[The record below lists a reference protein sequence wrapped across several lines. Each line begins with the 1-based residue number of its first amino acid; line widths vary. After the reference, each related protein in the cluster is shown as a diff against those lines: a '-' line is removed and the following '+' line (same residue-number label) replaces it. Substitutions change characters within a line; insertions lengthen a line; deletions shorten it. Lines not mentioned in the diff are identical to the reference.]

1 MTEIR
6 ARPKNEGVKERLDP
20 EVDRVVALPNI
31 ARKRRRRYGGALLGG
46 SALLLL
52 LGGLGTGAW
61 RHYQAEL
68 EVAAT
73 AQQSRTFVPDV
84 RVAAVRASD
93 SKITVTLPATTT
105 AFEAAN
111 IFARTSGYIEKRYVD
126 IGDRVK
132 AGALLAD
139 ITAPELDHQIT
150 QAKATLAQN
159 QATLQ
164 QTQASRELAQVTNA
178 RDSKLV
184 KQGWLTLQQGD
195 NDRLTL
201 QAQQAAVG
209 VAQSNIAAQ
218 EAQIR
223 ILEQEKA
230 YQRVVAPFD
239 GVITQRNI
247 DNGSLVTSGSTF
259 MFTLMHPDVIRTQV
273 FVPQDEAFGL
283 GPGVDAVVRVPEIP
297 DRTFPGKVT
306 RIATAL
312 QPGSRTLLTEID
324 VPNPDGALSPGI
336 YCTVELFIPRKTPSM
351 IIPADAVV
359 FDQNGLHVAVVE
371 NGTAHLQKITIAR
384 DFGTEVEVHD
394 GVKPGDQ
401 VILNPMVNLA
411 EGSKVAVRKSR
422 RQARSARRKNR
433 DATLAVHGSHPAVRL
448 QRQPGAGLHHG
459 HHSHGPFIDARDDRD
474 FPAQWP
480 EPVLGDDPAGRSR
493 HDAGAGAAGFRPYDA
508 GNGRDLFHTNRANR
522 AWNSGSASY
531 FHVGNGRHNRND
543 AIGFRGTDDIS
554 STSGLFHVHNG

>member
-1 MTEIR
+1 MTETSV
-6 ARPKNEGVKERLDP
+6 RPKKESVQDRLDP
-20 EVDRVVALPNI
+20 GTDRVVALPN
-31 ARKRRRRYGGALLGG
+31 AAPPKRQRGYGGALFGAT
-46 SALLLL
+46 ALLLL
-52 LGGLGTGAW
+52 LGGLGLGGW

-68 EVAAT
+68 AVAAT
-73 AQQSRTFVPDV
+73 ARESRTAVPEV
-84 RVAAVRASD
+84 RVATVRASD
-93 SKITVTLPATTT
+93 SKITVSLPATTT

-132 AGALLAD
+132 AGALLAE
-139 ITAPELDHQIT
+139 ITAPELDHQIA
-150 QAKATLAQN
+150 QAQATLAQN
-159 QATLQ
+159 QSTLR
-164 QTQASRELAQVTNA
+164 QTEASRDLADVTNG

-201 QAQQAAVG
+201 KAQQAAVG

-223 ILEQEKA
+223 VLGQEKA

-297 DRTFPGKVT
+297 DRSFPGKVT
-306 RIATAL
+306 RIASAL

-351 IIPADAVV
+351 IIPADAIV
-359 FDQNGLHVAVVE
+359 FDENGLHVAVVE
-371 NGTAHLQKITIAR
+371 NGTAHLQKIAIAR

-401 VILNPMVNLA
+401 VILNPMIDLA
-411 EGSKVAVRKSR
+411 EGSKVTARKP
-422 RQARSARRKNR
+422 
-433 DATLAVHGSHPAVRL
+433 ATS
-448 QRQPGAGLHHG
+448 
-459 HHSHGPFIDARDDRD
+459 
-474 FPAQWP
+474 
-480 EPVLGDDPAGRSR
+480 
-493 HDAGAGAAGFRPYDA
+493 
-508 GNGRDLFHTNRANR
+508 
-522 AWNSGSASY
+522 
-531 FHVGNGRHNRND
+531 
-543 AIGFRGTDDIS
+543 
-554 STSGLFHVHNG
+554 

>member
-1 MTEIR
+1 MSEIR
-6 ARPKNEGVKERLDP
+6 MRPKNEVVQDQRDP
-20 EVDRVVALPNI
+20 ETDRVVTLPN
-31 ARKRRRRYGGALLGG
+31 AAPKRRGYGGRLFGA

-52 LGGLGTGAW
+52 AASLVLGGW
-61 RHYQAEL
+61 RHYQARL

-73 AQQSRTFVPDV
+73 EQESRTFVPDV
-84 RVAAVRASD
+84 RVATIGASD
-93 SKITVTLPATTT
+93 GKMSVTLPATTT

-111 IFARTSGYIEKRYVD
+111 IFARTNGYIEKRYVD

-159 QATLQ
+159 QATLK
-164 QTQASRELAQVTNA
+164 QTQASRELAEVTNG

-201 QAQQAAVG
+201 QAQQAAVV
-209 VAQSNIAAQ
+209 VAESNIAAQ

-223 ILEQEKA
+223 VLEQEKA

-297 DRTFPGKVT
+297 DHSFPGKVT
-306 RIATAL
+306 RIASAL

-324 VPNPDGALSPGI
+324 VPNPDGALNPGI
-336 YCTVELFIPRKTPSM
+336 YCTVELFISRKTPSM

-359 FDQNGLHVAVVE
+359 FDENGLHVAVVE
-371 NGTAHLQKITIAR
+371 NGAAHLQKITIAR

-394 GVKPGDQ
+394 GVKPGDR
-401 VILNPMVNLA
+401 VILNPMINLV
-411 EGSKVAVRKSR
+411 EGTRVAVGSVRK
-422 RQARSARRKNR
+422 A
-433 DATLAVHGSHPAVRL
+433 P
-448 QRQPGAGLHHG
+448 
-459 HHSHGPFIDARDDRD
+459 
-474 FPAQWP
+474 
-480 EPVLGDDPAGRSR
+480 
-493 HDAGAGAAGFRPYDA
+493 
-508 GNGRDLFHTNRANR
+508 
-522 AWNSGSASY
+522 
-531 FHVGNGRHNRND
+531 
-543 AIGFRGTDDIS
+543 
-554 STSGLFHVHNG
+554 TS

>member
-1 MTEIR
+1 MTEIHV
-6 ARPKNEGVKERLDP
+6 RPKDEEIRDRLDP
-20 EVDRVVALPNI
+20 DTDRVVTLPS
-31 ARKRRRRYGGALLGG
+31 APRKRRRGYGGVLLGG
-46 SALLLL
+46 TALLLL
-52 LGGLGTGAW
+52 LGGLGLGAW
-61 RHYQAEL
+61 RHYEAGREL
-68 EVAAT
+68 AA
-73 AQQSRTFVPDV
+73 AALQRRTLVPEV
-84 RVAAVRASD
+84 RVGAVRNSGGTID
-93 SKITVTLPATTT
+93 VSLPATTT

-111 IFARTSGYIEKRYVD
+111 ILARTSGYIEKRYVD

-150 QAKATLAQN
+150 QAKATLVQN

-164 QTQASRELAQVTNA
+164 QTQASHELAQVTNA

-209 VAQSNIAAQ
+209 VAQANIEAQ
-218 EAQIR
+218 QAQIR

-239 GVITQRNI
+239 GVITQRAV
-247 DNGSLVTSGSTF
+247 DNGSLVQAGSTF
-259 MFTLMHPDVIRTQV
+259 MFTLQHPDVIRTQV

-297 DRTFPGKVT
+297 GRTFPGKVT
-306 RIATAL
+306 RIASAL

-384 DFGTEVEVHD
+384 DLGTEVEVHD

-401 VILNPMVNLA
+401 VILNPVVNLA
-411 EGSKVAVRKSR
+411 EGSRV
-422 RQARSARRKNR
+422 SARK
-433 DATLAVHGSHPAVRL
+433 P
-448 QRQPGAGLHHG
+448 Q
-459 HHSHGPFIDARDDRD
+459 
-474 FPAQWP
+474 
-480 EPVLGDDPAGRSR
+480 
-493 HDAGAGAAGFRPYDA
+493 
-508 GNGRDLFHTNRANR
+508 
-522 AWNSGSASY
+522 
-531 FHVGNGRHNRND
+531 
-543 AIGFRGTDDIS
+543 
-554 STSGLFHVHNG
+554 TS

>member
-1 MTEIR
+1 MTEMHTLSR
-6 ARPKNEGVKERLDP
+6 SEDVQDQPDP
-20 EVDRVVALPNI
+20 ETDGVVEPTNPAP
-31 ARKRRRRYGGALLGG
+31 RRRGYGGALLAGG
-46 SALLLL
+46 VLLLL
-52 LGGLGTGAW
+52 TGGLAMGGW
-61 RHYQAEL
+61 RHYQANR

-84 RVAAVRASD
+84 SVAAVRAGD
-93 SKITVTLPATTT
+93 RKITVTLPATTT

-132 AGALLAD
+132 AGAVLAD

-150 QAKATLAQN
+150 QARATLAQN

-164 QTQASRELAQVTNA
+164 QTEASHELAQVTNA
-178 RDSKLV
+178 RDSNLV
-184 KQGWLTLQQGD
+184 KQGWLTRQQGD

-209 VAQSNIAAQ
+209 VARSNIAAQ

-259 MFTLMHPDVIRTQV
+259 MFMLMHPDVIRTQV
-273 FVPQDEAFGL
+273 YVPQDEAYGV
-283 GPGVDAVVRVPEIP
+283 GPGVDAVVHVPEIA

-312 QPGSRTLLTEID
+312 QPRSRTLLTEID
-324 VPNPDGALSPGI
+324 VPNPDGALNPGI
-336 YCTVELFIPRKTPSM
+336 YCTVELFIPRKTPSL

-371 NGTAHLQKITIAR
+371 NGTARLQKITIAR
-384 DFGTEVEVHD
+384 DFGKEVEVHD

-401 VILNPMVNLA
+401 VILNPMVDLA
-411 EGSKVAVRKSR
+411 DGGKVTVRP
-422 RQARSARRKNR
+422 ARKN
-433 DATLAVHGSHPAVRL
+433 
-448 QRQPGAGLHHG
+448 Q
-459 HHSHGPFIDARDDRD
+459 
-474 FPAQWP
+474 
-480 EPVLGDDPAGRSR
+480 
-493 HDAGAGAAGFRPYDA
+493 
-508 GNGRDLFHTNRANR
+508 
-522 AWNSGSASY
+522 
-531 FHVGNGRHNRND
+531 
-543 AIGFRGTDDIS
+543 
-554 STSGLFHVHNG
+554 TS

>member
-6 ARPKNEGVKERLDP
+6 VRPKNENAEDRPDSKD
-20 EVDRVVALPNI
+20 DRVVALPNPG
-31 ARKRRRRYGGALLGG
+31 RKGRRRYGGALFGG
-46 SALLLL
+46 IALLLL
-52 LGGLGTGAW
+52 LGGLGIGGW
-61 RHYQAEL
+61 RHYQAGL

-73 AQQSRTFVPDV
+73 AQQSETLVPEV
-84 RVAAVRASD
+84 RVAAIRASD
-93 SKITVTLPATTT
+93 RKITVSLPATTT

-132 AGALLAD
+132 AGALLAE
-139 ITAPELDHQIT
+139 IIAPELDHQIA

-164 QTQASRELAQVTNA
+164 QTQASQELAQVTNT

-209 VAQSNIAAQ
+209 VAQSNIQAQ

-223 ILEQEKA
+223 VLGQEKA

-239 GVITQRNI
+239 GVITQRSI

-273 FVPQDEAFGL
+273 FVPQDQAFGV

-297 DRTFPGKVT
+297 NRTFPGKVT
-306 RIATAL
+306 RIANAL

-324 VPNPDGALSPGI
+324 VPNPDWALSPGI
-336 YCTVELFIPRKTPSM
+336 YCTVELYIPRKTPSM
-351 IIPADAVV
+351 IVPAEAVI
-359 FDQNGLHVAVVE
+359 FNQNGLHVAVVE
-371 NGTAHLQKITIAR
+371 NGTVHLQKITIAR

-401 VILNPMVNLA
+401 VVLNPMVNLA
-411 EGSKVAVRKSR
+411 EGDKVTVRTGKS
-422 RQARSARRKNR
+422 Q
-433 DATLAVHGSHPAVRL
+433 
-448 QRQPGAGLHHG
+448 
-459 HHSHGPFIDARDDRD
+459 
-474 FPAQWP
+474 
-480 EPVLGDDPAGRSR
+480 
-493 HDAGAGAAGFRPYDA
+493 
-508 GNGRDLFHTNRANR
+508 
-522 AWNSGSASY
+522 
-531 FHVGNGRHNRND
+531 
-543 AIGFRGTDDIS
+543 
-554 STSGLFHVHNG
+554 TS

>member
-1 MTEIR
+1 MTETSV
-6 ARPKNEGVKERLDP
+6 RPKREIVQDRLDP
-20 EVDRVVALPNI
+20 DTDRVITLPN
-31 ARKRRRRYGGALLGG
+31 AAPPRQRRRYGGALFGAT
-46 SALLLL
+46 ALFLL
-52 LGGLGTGAW
+52 LGGLAMGGW
-61 RHYQAEL
+61 RHYRAEL
-68 EVAAT
+68 AVLAT
-73 AQQSRTFVPDV
+73 AQESKTAVPEV
-84 RVAAVRASD
+84 RVGTVRASD
-93 SKITVTLPATTT
+93 SKITVSLPATTT

-111 IFARTSGYIEKRYVD
+111 IFARTNGYIERRYVD

-132 AGALLAD
+132 AGALLAE
-139 ITAPELDHQIT
+139 ITAPELDHQIA
-150 QAKATLAQN
+150 QAQATLAQI
-159 QATLQ
+159 QSTLQ
-164 QTQASRELAQVTNA
+164 QTEASRDLADVTNG

-201 QAQQAAVG
+201 KAQQAAVG

-218 EAQIR
+218 QAQIR
-223 ILEQEKA
+223 VLGQEKA

-297 DRTFPGKVT
+297 GRTFPGKVT
-306 RIATAL
+306 RIASAL

-336 YCTVELFIPRKTPSM
+336 YCTVELFVPRKTPSM

-359 FDQNGLHVAVVE
+359 FDENGLHVAVVK
-371 NGTAHLQKITIAR
+371 NGTAHLQKIAIAR

-401 VILNPMVNLA
+401 VILNPMINLA
-411 EGSKVAVRKSR
+411 EGSKVTARKP
-422 RQARSARRKNR
+422 
-433 DATLAVHGSHPAVRL
+433 ATS
-448 QRQPGAGLHHG
+448 
-459 HHSHGPFIDARDDRD
+459 
-474 FPAQWP
+474 
-480 EPVLGDDPAGRSR
+480 
-493 HDAGAGAAGFRPYDA
+493 
-508 GNGRDLFHTNRANR
+508 
-522 AWNSGSASY
+522 
-531 FHVGNGRHNRND
+531 
-543 AIGFRGTDDIS
+543 
-554 STSGLFHVHNG
+554 

>member
-6 ARPKNEGVKERLDP
+6 VRPKLDGVQDRRDP
-20 EVDRVVALPNI
+20 ETDRVVELPSNV
-31 ARKRRRRYGGALLGG
+31 ASKPRYGGALLGA
-46 SALLLL
+46 SVLLLL
-52 LGGLGTGAW
+52 VGGLGIGGW

-68 EVAAT
+68 NAAAT
-73 AQQSRTFVPDV
+73 AQQIRTFVPNV
-84 RVAAVRASD
+84 RVAAVRDSG
-93 SKITVTLPATTT
+93 SKITVSLPATTT

-139 ITAPELDHQIT
+139 ITAPELDHQIA

-164 QTQASRELAQVTNA
+164 QTQASRDLADVTNG

-201 QAQQAAVG
+201 AAQQAAVG

-239 GVITQRNI
+239 GVITQRNV
-247 DNGSLVTSGSTF
+247 DNGSLVQSQSTF
-259 MFTLMHPDVIRTQV
+259 MYTLMHPDVIRTQLY
-273 FVPQDEAFGL
+273 VPQDAAFGVA
-283 GPGVDAVVRVPEIP
+283 PGVDAVVHVPEIP
-297 DRTFPGKVT
+297 NRSFPGKVT
-306 RIATAL
+306 RIASAL
-312 QPGSRTLLTEID
+312 QPGSRTLLTEVD
-324 VPNPDGALSPGI
+324 VPNSDGALSPGI
-336 YCTVELFIPRKTPSM
+336 YCTVELYIPRKTPSM

-359 FDQNGLHVAVVE
+359 FDENGQHVAVVE
-371 NGTAHLQKITIAR
+371 NGTVHLQKIVVAR

-411 EGSKVAVRKSR
+411 EGGKVAVRNKMR
-422 RQARSARRKNR
+422 
-433 DATLAVHGSHPAVRL
+433 TG
-448 QRQPGAGLHHG
+448 
-459 HHSHGPFIDARDDRD
+459 
-474 FPAQWP
+474 
-480 EPVLGDDPAGRSR
+480 
-493 HDAGAGAAGFRPYDA
+493 
-508 GNGRDLFHTNRANR
+508 
-522 AWNSGSASY
+522 
-531 FHVGNGRHNRND
+531 
-543 AIGFRGTDDIS
+543 
-554 STSGLFHVHNG
+554 

>member
-1 MTEIR
+1 MSEVR
-6 ARPKNEGVKERLDP
+6 ERPKNEDVQDQPDP
-20 EVDRVVALPNI
+20 QIDRVVELPKDG
-31 ARKRRRRYGGALLGG
+31 RKRRRRFRGALLGG
-46 SALLLL
+46 GTLLLL
-52 LGGLGTGAW
+52 VGGLGIGGW
-61 RHYQAEL
+61 RHYEAEL
-68 EVAAT
+68 AVAAT
-73 AQQSRTFVPDV
+73 AQQSRTLLPDV
-84 RVAAVRASD
+84 RVASVRVAD
-93 SKITVTLPATTT
+93 SQITISLPATTL

-111 IFARTSGYIEKRYVD
+111 VFARTSGYIEKRYVD

-139 ITAPELDHQIT
+139 ITAPELDHQIA
-150 QAKATLAQN
+150 QAKATLAQD
-159 QATLQ
+159 QASLQ
-164 QTQASRELAQVTNA
+164 QTQASRDLADVTNG

-201 QAQQAAVG
+201 AAQKAAVG

-247 DNGSLVTSGSTF
+247 DNGSLVQSGSTF

-273 FVPQDEAFGL
+273 YVPQDEAFGL

-297 DRTFPGKVT
+297 GRTFPGKVT
-306 RIATAL
+306 RIASAL

-336 YCTVELFIPRKTPSM
+336 YCTIELFIPRKTPSM
-351 IIPADAVV
+351 IIPSDAVV
-359 FDQNGLHVAVVE
+359 FDRDGLHVAVVE
-371 NGTAHLQKITIAR
+371 NGSAHLKKIAIVR

-401 VILNPMVNLA
+401 VILNPMVNLV
-411 EGSKVAVRKSR
+411 EGSKVAVRK
-422 RQARSARRKNR
+422 
-433 DATLAVHGSHPAVRL
+433 
-448 QRQPGAGLHHG
+448 
-459 HHSHGPFIDARDDRD
+459 
-474 FPAQWP
+474 AQT
-480 EPVLGDDPAGRSR
+480 G
-493 HDAGAGAAGFRPYDA
+493 
-508 GNGRDLFHTNRANR
+508 
-522 AWNSGSASY
+522 
-531 FHVGNGRHNRND
+531 
-543 AIGFRGTDDIS
+543 
-554 STSGLFHVHNG
+554 

>member
-1 MTEIR
+1 MRLKDEG
-6 ARPKNEGVKERLDP
+6 AQDRPDP
-20 EVDRVVALPNI
+20 ETDRVVALPKA
-31 ARKRRRRYGGALLGG
+31 ARKRRRYGSALLGG
-46 SALLLL
+46 GVLLLL
-52 LGGLGTGAW
+52 VGGVGIGGW
-61 RHYQAEL
+61 RHYQAGL
-68 EVAAT
+68 EVAA
-73 AQQSRTFVPDV
+73 AAERSRTLVPDV

-93 SKITVTLPATTT
+93 RTISVSLPATTT

-132 AGALLAD
+132 AGTLLAD

-164 QTQASRELAQVTNA
+164 QTQASHELAQVTNT

-201 QAQQAAVG
+201 QAQQAAVA
-209 VAQSNIAAQ
+209 VAQSNIEAQ
-218 EAQIR
+218 QAQIR

-247 DNGSLVTSGSTF
+247 DNGSLVQSGSTF

-297 DRTFPGKVT
+297 DRSFPGKVT
-306 RIATAL
+306 RIASAL

-336 YCTVELFIPRKTPSM
+336 YCTVELLIPRKTPSM
-351 IIPADAVV
+351 IIPADAVI
-359 FDQNGLHVAVVE
+359 FDHSGLHVAVVT
-371 NGTAHLQKITIAR
+371 NGIVHLQKIAIAR
-384 DFGTEVEVHD
+384 DMGTEVEVHD
-394 GVKPGDQ
+394 AVKPGDQ

-411 EGSKVAVRKSR
+411 EGNKVK
-422 RQARSARRKNR
+422 
-433 DATLAVHGSHPAVRL
+433 
-448 QRQPGAGLHHG
+448 
-459 HHSHGPFIDARDDRD
+459 I
-474 FPAQWP
+474 
-480 EPVLGDDPAGRSR
+480 
-493 HDAGAGAAGFRPYDA
+493 AAGKPQ
-508 GNGRDLFHTNRANR
+508 
-522 AWNSGSASY
+522 
-531 FHVGNGRHNRND
+531 
-543 AIGFRGTDDIS
+543 
-554 STSGLFHVHNG
+554 TS

>member
-6 ARPKNEGVKERLDP
+6 AQPKSENVEDRVDP
-20 EVDRVVALPNI
+20 QTDRVVALPNGG
-31 ARKRRRRYGGALLGG
+31 RKGRRRYGGVLVGG

-52 LGGLGTGAW
+52 LGGLGIGGW
-61 RHYQAEL
+61 CHYQADL

-73 AQQSRTFVPDV
+73 AQQSRTLVPNV

-93 SKITVTLPATTT
+93 SKITVSLPATTT

-132 AGALLAD
+132 AGALLVD
-139 ITAPELDHQIT
+139 ITAPELDHQIA

-159 QATLQ
+159 QATLR
-164 QTQASRELAQVTNA
+164 QTQASQELAQVTNA

-209 VAQSNIAAQ
+209 VAQSNIEAQ

-223 ILEQEKA
+223 VLGQEKA

-273 FVPQDEAFGL
+273 FVPQDQAFGV
-283 GPGVDAVVRVPEIP
+283 GPGVEAVVRVPEIP
-297 DRTFPGKVT
+297 NRTFPGKVT
-306 RIATAL
+306 RIANAL

-324 VPNPDGALSPGI
+324 VPNPDWALSPGI
-336 YCTVELFIPRKTPSM
+336 YCTVELHIPRKTPSM
-351 IIPADAVV
+351 IISADAVV
-359 FDQNGLHVAVVE
+359 FDQNGVHVAVVE
-371 NGTAHLQKITIAR
+371 NGTVHLQKITIAR

-401 VILNPMVNLA
+401 VILNPMLGLA
-411 EGSKVAVRKSR
+411 NGSKVTVR
-422 RQARSARRKNR
+422 
-433 DATLAVHGSHPAVRL
+433 
-448 QRQPGAGLHHG
+448 
-459 HHSHGPFIDARDDRD
+459 
-474 FPAQWP
+474 
-480 EPVLGDDPAGRSR
+480 
-493 HDAGAGAAGFRPYDA
+493 
-508 GNGRDLFHTNRANR
+508 
-522 AWNSGSASY
+522 
-531 FHVGNGRHNRND
+531 
-543 AIGFRGTDDIS
+543 TDKPQ
-554 STSGLFHVHNG
+554 TS

>member
-1 MTEIR
+1 MTETQM
-6 ARPKNEGVKERLDP
+6 RPKNEGVRDRSDP
-20 EVDRVVALPNI
+20 AAHRVVALPGTGG
-31 ARKRRRRYGGALLGG
+31 KWRRGYRATLLGG
-46 SALLLL
+46 VALLLL

-68 EVAAT
+68 DVAAT
-73 AQQSRTFVPDV
+73 VERSRTLVPNV
-84 RVAAVRASD
+84 RVAAVRAGD
-93 SKITVTLPATTT
+93 SKITVSLPATTT

-111 IFARTSGYIEKRYVD
+111 IFARTNGYIEKRYVD

-132 AGALLAD
+132 AGALLVD
-139 ITAPELDHQIT
+139 ITAPELDHQIA
-150 QAKATLAQN
+150 QA
-159 QATLQ
+159 QATLGQ
-164 QTQASRELAQVTNA
+164 IQATLRQTQASRDLADVTNA

-239 GVITQRNI
+239 GVITQRAI

-259 MFTLMHPDVIRTQV
+259 MYTLMHPDVIRTQV
-273 FVPQDEAFGL
+273 FVPQDEAFGI

-297 DRTFPGKVT
+297 GRSFPGKVT
-306 RIATAL
+306 RIASAL

-336 YCTVELFIPRKTPSM
+336 YCTVELLIPRKTPSL

-359 FDQNGLHVAVVE
+359 FDQNGVHVAVVE

-394 GVKPGDQ
+394 GVKPGDL
-401 VILNPMVNLA
+401 VILNPMINLT
-411 EGSKVAVRKSR
+411 EGSKVAVRKS
-422 RQARSARRKNR
+422 Q
-433 DATLAVHGSHPAVRL
+433 
-448 QRQPGAGLHHG
+448 
-459 HHSHGPFIDARDDRD
+459 
-474 FPAQWP
+474 
-480 EPVLGDDPAGRSR
+480 
-493 HDAGAGAAGFRPYDA
+493 
-508 GNGRDLFHTNRANR
+508 
-522 AWNSGSASY
+522 
-531 FHVGNGRHNRND
+531 
-543 AIGFRGTDDIS
+543 
-554 STSGLFHVHNG
+554 TS

>member
-1 MTEIR
+1 MTDVDRRPR
-6 ARPKNEGVKERLDP
+6 AKDVEDRLDP
-20 EVDRVVALPNI
+20 EPDRVVALP
-31 ARKRRRRYGGALLGG
+31 RKRRRRYGGALLGAG
-46 SALLLL
+46 ALLLL
-52 LGGLGTGAW
+52 IGGIGSGAW
-61 RHYQAEL
+61 RHYQADR
-68 EVAAT
+68 EVAAVT
-73 AQQSRTFVPDV
+73 EQSTTSVPQV

-93 SKITVTLPATTT
+93 GKITVTLPATTT

-111 IFARTSGYIEKRYVD
+111 IYARTSGYIEKRYVD

-132 AGALLAD
+132 AGALLVD
-139 ITAPELDHQIT
+139 ITAPELDHQIA

-159 QATLQ
+159 KATLQ
-164 QTQASRELAQVTNA
+164 QTQASHELAQVTNA

-209 VAQSNIAAQ
+209 VAQSNIEAQ

-223 ILEQEKA
+223 ILGQEKA

-273 FVPQDEAFGL
+273 FVPQDEAFGV

-306 RIATAL
+306 RIASAL

-336 YCTVELFIPRKTPSM
+336 YCTVELHIPRKTPSM

-359 FDQNGLHVAVVE
+359 FDQNGLHVAVIE
-371 NGTAHLQKITIAR
+371 NGSVRFQKIAITR

-401 VILNPMVNLA
+401 VILNPMVSLV
-411 EGSKVAVRKSR
+411 EGSKVAVRNK
-422 RQARSARRKNR
+422 
-433 DATLAVHGSHPAVRL
+433 
-448 QRQPGAGLHHG
+448 
-459 HHSHGPFIDARDDRD
+459 
-474 FPAQWP
+474 AQ
-480 EPVLGDDPAGRSR
+480 
-493 HDAGAGAAGFRPYDA
+493 
-508 GNGRDLFHTNRANR
+508 
-522 AWNSGSASY
+522 
-531 FHVGNGRHNRND
+531 
-543 AIGFRGTDDIS
+543 
-554 STSGLFHVHNG
+554 TS

>member
-1 MTEIR
+1 VTEVNSI
-6 ARPKNEGVKERLDP
+6 PKSENVKEGSDP
-20 EVDRVVALPNI
+20 KSDRVVALPNPG
-31 ARKRRRRYGGALLGG
+31 RKRRRRYGAALFGG

-52 LGGLGTGAW
+52 LGGLGVGGW
-61 RHYQAEL
+61 RHYQADR

-73 AQQSRTFVPDV
+73 AQQNRHFVPDV

-93 SKITVTLPATTT
+93 RKITVSLPATTT

-111 IFARTSGYIEKRYVD
+111 IFARTNGYIEKRYVD

-132 AGALLAD
+132 AGALLVD

-164 QTQASRELAQVTNA
+164 QTQASRELAEVTNG

-273 FVPQDEAFGL
+273 FVPQDAAFGV

-306 RIATAL
+306 RIASAL

-324 VPNPDGALSPGI
+324 VPNPDGALSPGV
-336 YCTVELFIPRKTPSM
+336 YCTVDLLIPRKTPSM
-351 IIPADAVV
+351 IIPADSVV
-359 FDQNGLHVAVVE
+359 FDENGLHVAVVE
-371 NGTAHLQKITIAR
+371 NGLVRLQKIKIAR
-384 DFGTEVEVHD
+384 DFGKEVEVHD
-394 GVKPGDQ
+394 GVRPDDQ
-401 VILNPMVNLA
+401 VILNPMIDLA
-411 EGSKVAVRKSR
+411 DGSRVTVRKS
-422 RQARSARRKNR
+422 Q
-433 DATLAVHGSHPAVRL
+433 T
-448 QRQPGAGLHHG
+448 
-459 HHSHGPFIDARDDRD
+459 
-474 FPAQWP
+474 
-480 EPVLGDDPAGRSR
+480 
-493 HDAGAGAAGFRPYDA
+493 
-508 GNGRDLFHTNRANR
+508 TNQ
-522 AWNSGSASY
+522 
-531 FHVGNGRHNRND
+531 
-543 AIGFRGTDDIS
+543 IS
-554 STSGLFHVHNG
+554 SAEE

>member
-1 MTEIR
+1 MTEILV
-6 ARPKNEGVKERLDP
+6 RPKNEDIQNRRNPDS
-20 EVDRVVALPNI
+20 DRVVTLPEPG
-31 ARKRRRRYGGALLGG
+31 RKQRRRYGGALIGASVLV
-46 SALLLL
+46 LL
-52 LGGLGTGAW
+52 LGGLGIGGW
-61 RHYQAEL
+61 RHYQAML

-73 AQQSRTFVPDV
+73 TRQSQTLIPDV

-93 SKITVTLPATTT
+93 SKIIVTLPATTT

-111 IFARTSGYIEKRYVD
+111 IFARTSGYIEKRHVD

-132 AGALLAD
+132 AGALLVE

-150 QAKATLAQN
+150 QANATLAQY
-159 QATLQ
+159 QSALR
-164 QTQASRELAQVTNA
+164 QTEASRNLAQVTNA
-178 RDSKLV
+178 RDSNLV
-184 KQGWLTLQQGD
+184 KQGWLTRQQGD

-201 QAQQAAVG
+201 EAQQAAVG

-218 EAQIR
+218 AAQIR
-223 ILEQEKA
+223 VLEQEKA

-247 DNGSLVTSGSTF
+247 DNGSLVQSGSTF
-259 MFTLMHPDVIRTQV
+259 MFTLMHPDIIRTQL

-297 DRTFPGKVT
+297 ARTFAGKVT
-306 RIATAL
+306 RVATAL

-359 FDQNGLHVAVVE
+359 FDRDGLHVAVVQ

-394 GVKPGDQ
+394 GVRPGDQ
-401 VILNPMVNLA
+401 VILNPMVNLT
-411 EGSKVAVRKSR
+411 EGSKIAVRK
-422 RQARSARRKNR
+422 
-433 DATLAVHGSHPAVRL
+433 
-448 QRQPGAGLHHG
+448 
-459 HHSHGPFIDARDDRD
+459 
-474 FPAQWP
+474 AQK
-480 EPVLGDDPAGRSR
+480 G
-493 HDAGAGAAGFRPYDA
+493 
-508 GNGRDLFHTNRANR
+508 
-522 AWNSGSASY
+522 
-531 FHVGNGRHNRND
+531 
-543 AIGFRGTDDIS
+543 
-554 STSGLFHVHNG
+554 

>member
-6 ARPKNEGVKERLDP
+6 MRPKDEAVQGQDSET
-20 EVDRVVALPNI
+20 DRVVTLPNVV
-31 ARKRRRRYGGALLGG
+31 RKKRRRYGGALLGG
-46 SALLLL
+46 IALLLL
-52 LGGLGTGAW
+52 TGGLATGAW

-68 EVAAT
+68 AVAAT
-73 AQQSRTFVPDV
+73 ARQSRTLVPDV

-93 SKITVTLPATTT
+93 RKINVTLPATTT

-111 IFARTSGYIEKRYVD
+111 IFARTSGYVEKRYVD

-150 QAKATLAQN
+150 QARATLAQN

-164 QTQASRELAQVTNA
+164 QTQASRDLAQVTNA
-178 RDSKLV
+178 RDSNLV

-201 QAQQAAVG
+201 KAQQAAVG

-223 ILEQEKA
+223 VIEQEKA
-230 YQRVVAPFD
+230 YQRVVAPFN

-259 MFTLMHPDVIRTQV
+259 MYTLMQPDVIRTQL
-273 FVPQDEAFGL
+273 FVPQDAAIGVA
-283 GPGVDAVVRVPEIP
+283 PGVDAVVHVPEIP
-297 DRTFPGKVT
+297 NRTFPGKVT
-306 RIATAL
+306 RIASAL
-312 QPGSRTLLTEID
+312 QPGSRTLLTEVD

-351 IIPADAVV
+351 IISADAVV
-359 FDQNGLHVAVVE
+359 FDENGQHVAVVE
-371 NGTAHLQKITIAR
+371 NGIVHFQKITVAR

-394 GVKPGDQ
+394 GVKVGDQ

-411 EGSKVAVRKSR
+411 DGSKVTVRK
-422 RQARSARRKNR
+422 
-433 DATLAVHGSHPAVRL
+433 
-448 QRQPGAGLHHG
+448 
-459 HHSHGPFIDARDDRD
+459 
-474 FPAQWP
+474 AQK
-480 EPVLGDDPAGRSR
+480 
-493 HDAGAGAAGFRPYDA
+493 
-508 GNGRDLFHTNRANR
+508 T
-522 AWNSGSASY
+522 
-531 FHVGNGRHNRND
+531 
-543 AIGFRGTDDIS
+543 
-554 STSGLFHVHNG
+554 